1 MENDAEEQARLPD
14 DFNIDSPIS
23 ILTKIVLTRIPLSIQ
38 FYHLIKRLEEQK
50 AVKDGRM
57 YICIHYVLCS
67 HLTVS
72 CLVWLNVTK
81 LLIIKNM

>member
-1 MENDAEEQARLPD
+1 MEHDDEDQARLPD

-23 ILTKIVLTRIPLSIQ
+23 ILSNIVLTRVPLSIQ

-57 YICIHYVLCS
+57 YICIHRVFFRN
-67 HLTVS
+67 HLTV
-72 CLVWLNVTK
+72 LFVVWLVEYRET
-81 LLIIKNM
+81 IDH